1 MQVPDKVAIVTGA
14 GRGLG
19 LGIARCLAAAGYR
32 VGVWDRDGSNAL
44 ATASALRETGAMA
57 FGIACDVADYNAVA
71 AATEATERELGRATL
86 LVNNAGTRHRARLE
100 DLTPADW
107 QDEVGVNLSGVF
119 YCTQLVGRRMLE
131 VEYGSIV
138 NIASMGASSGLALR
152 GAYTPTKAGVVGL
165 TMLTAVEWGGRG
177 IRCNAI
183 SPGIFASPGNADV
196 YANQALLEGR
206 QAVIPAGRLGQP
218 DDLGGVVVFLGSDAA
233 RYVNGVNIPV
243 DGGAT
248 QAHISLFPTIGPDGQ
263 HLDSALQALQA
274 LPRSRKS

>member
-1 MQVPDKVAIVTGA
+1 MTQAPAKVAIVTGG

-19 LGIARCLAAAGYR
+19 LGIGKCLAAAGYR
-32 VGVWDRDGSNAL
+32 VALWDRDGDNAL
-44 ATASALRETGAMA
+44 NAAAELRTAGATA
-57 FGIACDVADYNAVA
+57 FGIACDVSDYDAVA
-71 AATEATERELGRATL
+71 AATQATERELGRPTL

-107 QDEVGVNLSGVF
+107 QNEIGVNLSGVF

-138 NIASMGASSGLALR
+138 NIASMSASSGLALR

-196 YANQALLEGR
+196 YANKALLEGR

-218 DDLGGVVVFLGSDAA
+218 NDLGDVVVFLGSDAA
-233 RYVNGVNIPV
+233 RYINGVNIPV
-243 DGGAT
+243 DGGAA

-263 HLDSALQALQA
+263 HLDSALQAL
-274 LPRSRKS
+274 PRSHKN